1 MHMFDIKMITENEV
15 QIIGRFDASQTDTA
29 KDVFNAV
36 QKTTIVDFQDLDYIS
51 SAGLGVL
58 LMTQKRLKESNDE
71 LILKNM
77 NSHIR
82 EVFKYAGFDMI
93 FRIE

>member
-1 MHMFDIKMITENEV
+1 MFEITINTDNEV
-15 QIIGRFDASQTDTA
+15 RIKGRFDATQTDAA
-29 KDVFNAV
+29 KHVFNTI
-36 QKTTIVDFQDLDYIS
+36 QKTITVDFKELDYIS

-58 LMTQKRLKESNDE
+58 LMTQKRLKDSDDE
-71 LILKNM
+71 LILKNL

-93 FRIE
+93 FKID

>member
-1 MHMFDIKMITENEV
+1 MFEIKTGSENEI
-15 QIIGRFDASQTDTA
+15 QLSGRFDASQADTA
-29 KDVFNAV
+29 KKVFNTV
-36 QKTTIVDFQDLDYIS
+36 DETTIIDFLELDYIS
-51 SAGLGVL
+51 SMGLGVL
-58 LMTQKRLKESNDE
+58 LMTQKRLKESGKE

-77 NSHIR
+77 NDHIR